1 MDAVLV
7 GTPLGVQWN
16 GFAIDCGQIFNI
28 LTIAIGSSA
37 AVGLGVPA
45 RKGVAGLGIAV
56 ARQTG
61 RLVIGHGLIGHDAA
75 IGGVPVEFD
84 VIVICTP
91 LGI

>member
-16 GFAIDCGQIFNI
+16 GFAIDCGQIFN
-28 LTIAIGSSA
+28 LFTIAIGGSA
-37 AVGLGVPA
+37 AVGLGVPS